1 MTEKEKSLKKIKTY
15 IDSHLQ
21 EELDLDKV
29 AKEAGYSK
37 YHLERLFTKH
47 YGCTLTKY
55 IREERLKAAA
65 IQLAFTNTSILEI
78 AFGAC
83 YESQQAFT
91 LAFKRLYQVSP
102 GFYRNN
108 IRQAVR
114 NSVFSTVFRLGS
126 ERRLTA

>member
-1 MTEKEKSLKKIKTY
+1 MTEKENSLKRIKAY
-15 IDSHLQ
+15 IDKHLQ
-21 EELDLDKV
+21 EELDLDKL

-55 IREERLKAAA
+55 IREERLKTAAV
-65 IQLAFTNTSILEI
+65 QLAFTNASIMEI
-78 AFGAC
+78 ALGAC

-91 LAFKRLYQVSP
+91 LAFKRFYQVSP
-102 GFYRNN
+102 GIYRNT
-108 IRQAVR
+108 IKQALKASAFCKVLR
-114 NSVFSTVFRLGS
+114 TGM

>member
-1 MTEKEKSLKKIKTY
+1 MEKGNSLKKIKTY

-21 EELDLDKV
+21 EELDLNKL

-65 IQLAFTNTSILEI
+65 IQLAFTNASILEI
-78 AFGAC
+78 ALGAC

-91 LAFKRLYQVSP
+91 LAFKRLYQVAP
-102 GFYRNN
+102 GSYRNN
-108 IRQAVR
+108 IKKAL
-114 NSVFSTVFRLGS
+114 SCASFGTVLSAGTK
-126 ERRLTA
+126 RRLAA

>member
-1 MTEKEKSLKKIKTY
+1 MEKENSLKKIKNY

-21 EELDLDKV
+21 ENLDLDKL

-37 YHLERLFTKH
+37 YHLERLFTKN

-65 IQLAFTNTSILEI
+65 IQLAFTNASIMEI
-78 AFGAC
+78 ALEAC

-91 LAFKRLYQVSP
+91 LAFKRLYQIAP
-102 GFYRNN
+102 GSYRNN
-108 IRQAVR
+108 IKQAL
-114 NSVFSTVFRLGS
+114 NSTNFAMILSNAY
-126 ERRLTA
+126 ERRMAA

>member
-1 MTEKEKSLKKIKTY
+1 MEKEISLKKIKTY

-21 EELDLDKV
+21 EELDLDKL

-55 IREERLKAAA
+55 IREERLKTAA
-65 IQLAFTNTSILEI
+65 IQLAFTNASILEI

-91 LAFKRLYQVSP
+91 LAFKRLYKVSP
-102 GFYRNN
+102 GSYRNN
-108 IRQAVR
+108 IRDAL
-114 NSVFSTVFRLGS
+114 SSTAFGTVLSAGTK
-126 ERRLTA
+126 RRLAA